1 MVHGRLQC
9 GDSGS
14 SPPNIVDLEYKTV
27 VCSHWDALCGYLQGG
42 IPNALK
48 LFIPFQIDDKE
59 LHHGRNTSC
68 SRLCRPQLPQSD
80 DRVECYDH
88 HIRVRSDKS
97 GVEETRKLTSP
108 SDTRLPSPLE
118 S

>member
-68 SRLCRPQLPQSD
+68 SRLC
-80 DRVECYDH
+80 
-88 HIRVRSDKS
+88 
-97 GVEETRKLTSP
+97 
-108 SDTRLPSPLE
+108 
-118 S
+118 